1 MNGKDPEQGMPKDCP
16 SEEPSV
22 SCCQTS
28 SDRGSSCCKTGNG
41 IRGKWKA
48 LISGV
53 IILAAIGVAAHSL
66 VGGTSA
72 QSVKAGAVR
81 SFSAALVEKPATS
94 EVDLDKSKPLS
105 QRQEMPLFQILDS
118 LQTLDTLAADKDVVF
133 IIVRGQEQKSSEIIC
148 RQVEPVVN
156 KLKTSGHKIAGFTL
170 SSTASDYD
178 RLVRHFAIES
188 FPSVLVLGRQGTAS
202 AVSDDISEARL
213 YNAFILASKPAACC
227 PSPSTASCCPK

>member
-1 MNGKDPEQGMPKDCP
+1 MNDKDSEQGTPKDCP
-16 SEEPSV
+16 SEESSV
-22 SCCQTS
+22 SCCQIS
-28 SDRGSSCCKTGNG
+28 SDTGSSCCNTGNG

-48 LISGV
+48 LISGL

-72 QSVKAGAVR
+72 QSDKTGPR
-81 SFSAALVEKPATS
+81 SFSAALSEKLATS
-94 EVDLDKSKPLS
+94 AVDLDKSRPLS

-148 RQVEPVVN
+148 KQVEPVLN
-156 KLKTSGHKIAGFTL
+156 KLRTSGHKIGEFTL

-178 RLVRHFAIES
+178 RLVRHFTIES
-188 FPSVLVLGRQGTAS
+188 FPCVLVMGRHGAAS
-202 AVSDDISEARL
+202 AVSDDISETRL
-213 YNAFILASKPAACC
+213 YAAFALALKPVSCC
-227 PSPSTASCCPK
+227 PTQSSASCCPK